1 MKNLGIEIYNY
12 FTNSLYSLWR
22 MSPLICYPKT
32 PTRYTT
38 YLFLELRSHLSNV
51 YVCGAN
57 DFKHKYTL
65 HV

>member
-1 MKNLGIEIYNY
+1 
-12 FTNSLYSLWR
+12 